1 VRKTHLKCIKFE
13 LMNWSRRV
21 ELQRRS
27 CGGDGAINGRLLPTE
42 RRRQLPMTYGQ
53 DMPGCAGCGAKVI
66 G

>member
-1 VRKTHLKCIKFE
+1 
-13 LMNWSRRV
+13 MNWSRRV